1 MNTNTFSVKAK
12 LRLINNNV
20 KTHQKFIDLLK
31 EYNYS
36 FKQIE
41 NEKLETNND
50 VRQVLIFTKTF
61 DISHRNNLAYEAR
74 KELSQILPMLEP
86 DQIIVEDTG
95 KTDFQVKITN
105 TF

>member
-1 MNTNTFSVKAK
+1 K

-20 KTHQKFIDLLK
+20 KTHQQFIYLLK

-36 FKQIE
+36 FEQVEK
-41 NEKLETNND
+41 EKLATNDD
-50 VRQVLIFTKTF
+50 VRQVLVFTKTF
-61 DISHRNNLAYEAR
+61 NISHRNNLDDEAR

-95 KTDFQVKITN
+95 EADFHVKITN
-105 TF
+105 IF